1 LASAD
6 RLAWARGLSAISVF
20 DVSVAIQAITC
31 PVVLVAAGHDTASDP
46 QAMAAMA
53 ARLAHSELRVI
64 DDAWHMSVFTDPARL
79 VSLLVAA

>member
-1 LASAD
+1 MVQPHRDAADGSVVRYARKTLASAD
-6 RLAWARGLSAISVF
+6 RLAWARGLS
-20 DVSVAIQAITC
+20 
-31 PVVLVAAGHDTASDP
+31 
-46 QAMAAMA
+46 AMAAMA